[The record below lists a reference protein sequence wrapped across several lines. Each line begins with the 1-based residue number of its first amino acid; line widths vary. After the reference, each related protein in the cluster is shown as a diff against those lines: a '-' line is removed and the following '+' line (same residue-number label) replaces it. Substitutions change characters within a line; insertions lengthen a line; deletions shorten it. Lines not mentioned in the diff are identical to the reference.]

1 MEHPIRPVS
10 QKEKTN
16 RRSFLKNGT
25 VAAGAAT
32 LGAGLLTDAVSAY
45 AQDDTGLPV
54 TRGDIAILRFLS
66 ALEQVESDLWIQYVE
81 LGGATNQGLSAIDL
95 VQNDKKINTGL
106 AANYVT
112 ALQALDGDMPQYIVD
127 NTDDEISH
135 HAFLN
140 NYLASLGRSLLTLA
154 PLRFCPPARSP
165 ASRKPVG

>member
-66 ALEQVESDLWIQYVE
+66 ALEQVESDLWIQYAE
-81 LGGATNQGLSAIDL
+81 LGGATNQGLSPIDL
-95 VQNDKKINTGL
+95 SQDGQKISTGL
-106 AANYVT
+106 APEYVQG
-112 ALQALDGDMPQYIVD
+112 LQVLDTDMPQYVAD
-127 NTDDEISH
+127 NTDDE
-135 HAFLN
+135 
-140 NYLASLGRSLLTLA
+140 
-154 PLRFCPPARSP
+154 
-165 ASRKPVG
+165 